1 MRRITLGIC
10 IGLALGL
17 GVSTLV
23 RPASV
28 QGDDAKAAANRVF
41 ELRTYTANEGK
52 LGDLNARFR
61 DHTMRLFEKHGM
73 KNVIYLTPLDE
84 KKSGNTLVYLISHES
99 REAAEKNWA
108 GFRADPEWMKAA
120 KASEVNGKLVKGVT
134 TEYLAPTDY
143 SPVK

>member
-1 MRRITLGIC
+1 MRRMTLGIC
-10 IGLALGL
+10 IGLALGVGL
-17 GVSTLV
+17 STLV

-41 ELRTYTANEGK
+41 ELRTYTANPGK
-52 LGDLNARFR
+52 LDALNARFR

-84 KKSGNTLVYLISHES
+84 KKASNTLVYLISHES
-99 REAAEKNWA
+99 KAAAEKNWA
-108 GFRADPEWMKAA
+108 GFRTDPEWMKAA
-120 KASEVNGKLVKGVT
+120 KESEKDGKLVEKVSF
-134 TEYLAPTDY
+134 EYLAPTDY